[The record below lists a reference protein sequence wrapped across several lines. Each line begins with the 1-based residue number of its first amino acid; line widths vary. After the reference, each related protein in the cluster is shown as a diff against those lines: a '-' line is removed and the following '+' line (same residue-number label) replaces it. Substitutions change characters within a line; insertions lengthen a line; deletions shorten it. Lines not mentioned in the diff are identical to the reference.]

1 MSVDTPLM
9 SQYKEIKKENQD
21 NILFFRLGD
30 FYEMFFEDAV
40 IASRELGLTLTS
52 RNKEKGIEVPL
63 AGIPYHSSAGYIGKL
78 VAKGYKVAICEQVED
93 PKATKGIVKREVVR
107 VITPGT
113 IIDTEYLDEKS
124 NNYLMGIVVKKE
136 MIGLTYIDI
145 TTGEFVASEKKKTE
159 DYVYKILGEINKIS
173 PREVLIDENSY
184 TDLEK
189 ELKQFAQLNKINI
202 SSYLKV
208 KKSEEFLKKYFKVIS
223 LDSFGLNNKD
233 GAVEAAAMVLEYV
246 LELQKGNEIPVDKI
260 IYTGSENIME
270 LNLTTQRNLDVVA
283 SNRENGVLGTL
294 QWILDSCRSSMGSRL
309 LKHFLKNP
317 STSKEIIL
325 ERQKDIEFFY
335 KGVLLREEVR
345 EKLKDIYD
353 IERIIGKLV
362 LGNENARDL
371 VALKK
376 SILNSLEIYKILK
389 GNPIFEIALDELVE
403 IYNLIESSIKD
414 EVPFSIR
421 EGGMIKAGYNAELDE
436 LHNISNNG
444 KDTILEIENR
454 ERERTGI
461 KGLKIKYNKV
471 FGYFIEVT
479 KANIHLVP
487 TDYIRKQTLANAER
501 YIVED
506 LKIYEEKVLNAKDK
520 IENLEYHLFKEIS
533 EKIKNFRSILHELA
547 YKLSYLDV
555 VTNFAHIATKNSYIK
570 PEITTEGDI
579 EIIGGRHPI
588 VEQLVGRENFV
599 KNSIVLNNDKN
610 LIILTGPNMSGK
622 STYMKQVALIL
633 IMAHMGCYVPAEYAK
648 IGIVD
653 KIFTRIGAS
662 DDLVTGQSTFM
673 LEMSEVANI
682 VNSSTKNS
690 FIILDEIGRGTSTF
704 DGISI
709 ATAITEYIH
718 DNIQAKTIFATHYH
732 ELTQLESKLNKSTNF
747 RIEVKEDEKEILFL
761 REIVKGGADKS
772 YGIEVARLAG
782 LPKEILD
789 RAKEMLRVLEN
800 RKMIIERKV
809 KKEQLIL
816 FGEFEPETKEEPIK
830 KEEENIIQ
838 LENEEKIVLR
848 LLREAELDKMTPLDA
863 FLKLNELK
871 RILN

>member
-136 MIGLTYIDI
+136 TIGLTYIDI

-223 LDSFGLNNKD
+223 LDSFGLNNKV
-233 GAVEAAAMVLEYV
+233 GAIEAAAMVLEYV

-421 EGGMIKAGYNAELDE
+421 EGGMIKDGYNAELDE

-487 TDYIRKQTLANAER
+487 ADYIRKQTLANAER

-732 ELTQLESKLNKSTNF
+732 ELTQLESKLNKSANF